1 MSDQHQRSA
10 KSGMSV
16 SGKHYSIILL
26 AVITRFLQWGIL
38 GILIPVSNLLR
49 MSKGLTLPELG
60 FSAAI
65 TAGIVVAL
73 ELPTGVIADRIG
85 RKRTYLASLAFMA
98 ASCAAL
104 LFVSGFAM
112 VSLAF
117 ALYGVSRALSSGSL
131 EALMI
136 DRYIEANGDSTLHR
150 LMSFVSAAD
159 TAGLALGCIAGGY
172 IPGLWTAIALNS
184 NRYQGNLLV
193 MLVLLFLLTM
203 LVVFSVAEEKPD
215 PQKQATLKRFLA
227 ESLSFIRFSPA
238 LLVFLGASAAWGIAF
253 SAIET
258 YWQPQV
264 ARIVGSAGSDR
275 LNGFLS
281 AGYFLAALIGSLAA
295 TPLLEKTKKN
305 PGLLLLILR
314 LLMAAFIVA
323 LALQTSAGG
332 FAALYLSMF
341 FWNGMASPPEA
352 TVLNRALPSDKRAS
366 MLSAV
371 SLAVQLGGMVGS
383 VAFGLVVKSSG
394 IRVAWFIA
402 AGVLAA
408 SSFLFPFAASHY
420 GGQTKNSSQ
429 STPDV

>member
-60 FSAAI
+60 FAAAI

-104 LFVSGFAM
+104 LFASGFAM

-193 MLVLLFLLTM
+193 MLAFLFLLTM

-215 PQKQATLKRFLA
+215 PQKQATLRRFMA

-238 LLVFLGASAAWGIAF
+238 LLAFLGAGAAWGIAF

-264 ARIVGSAGSDR
+264 ASIVGSAGSDR

-281 AGYFLAALIGSLAA
+281 AGYFLTALIGSLAA

-314 LLMAAFIVA
+314 LLMVA

-402 AGVLAA
+402 AGVLAV

-429 STPDV
+429 STPGV

>member
-1 MSDQHQRSA
+1 MSDKHQQSA
-10 KSGMSV
+10 KSSISV
-16 SGKHYSIILL
+16 SSRHHSIILL
-26 AVITRFLQWGIL
+26 AVTTRFLQWGIL

-98 ASCAAL
+98 ASCTAL
-104 LFVSGFAM
+104 LFASGFAM
-112 VSLAF
+112 VSMAF

-215 PQKQATLKRFLA
+215 PQKQATLKRFMA

-238 LLVFLGASAAWGIAF
+238 LLVFLGAGAAWGIAF

-264 ARIVGSAGSDR
+264 ASIVGSAGSDR

-281 AGYFLAALIGSLAA
+281 AGYFLAALIGSLWLCRQNVGNTRRMVHSCWCSRGIEFSFSFCSKPLWWTNKELVPNYAA
-295 TPLLEKTKKN
+295 C
-305 PGLLLLILR
+305 
-314 LLMAAFIVA
+314 
-323 LALQTSAGG
+323 LALVIV
-332 FAALYLSMF
+332 LSPQY
-341 FWNGMASPPEA
+341 NAEI
-352 TVLNRALPSDKRAS
+352 V
-366 MLSAV
+366 
-371 SLAVQLGGMVGS
+371 
-383 VAFGLVVKSSG
+383 
-394 IRVAWFIA
+394 
-402 AGVLAA
+402 
-408 SSFLFPFAASHY
+408 
-420 GGQTKNSSQ
+420 
-429 STPDV
+429 